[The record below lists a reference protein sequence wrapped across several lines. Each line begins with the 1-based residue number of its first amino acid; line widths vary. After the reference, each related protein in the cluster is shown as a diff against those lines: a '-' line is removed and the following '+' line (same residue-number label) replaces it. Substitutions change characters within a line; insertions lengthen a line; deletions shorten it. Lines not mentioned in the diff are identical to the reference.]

1 MKTLKIVTWRVL
13 LIGCIAAL
21 VIAGITA
28 FRNQKQGYD
37 YEASIAKLRR
47 IGQALQLYRE
57 EWGVKP
63 VAERRTYSDAGLPP
77 SLAVLYSP
85 AYSSKPWHIEKDYFK
100 VAAPQKPF
108 DKSAMH
114 FVPLYLTEE
123 FQRRGYSERY
133 VEALRG
139 RGEMLPVFA
148 DLNAN
153 SVAEY
158 AGDRN
163 LRAVVLRLNGAVEVV
178 GYSSTDPWDLWN
190 R

>member
-1 MKTLKIVTWRVL
+1 MKTLKVISWRAL
-13 LIGCIAAL
+13 LVGTVVAVAA
-21 VIAGITA
+21 AGITA
-28 FRNQKQGYD
+28 FRNQNQGYD

-47 IGQALQLYRE
+47 IGQALQLYRQ

-63 VAERRTYSDAGLPP
+63 MEERRTYSDAGLPP

-85 AYSSKPWHIEKDYFK
+85 AYGSKPWHIEKGYFK

-108 DKSAMH
+108 DKAAMH
-114 FVPLYLTEE
+114 FVPLFLTEE
-123 FQRRGYSERY
+123 FQRRGYPERY

-158 AGDRN
+158 AGNRN

-178 GYSSTDPWDLWN
+178 EYSSTDQWDLWN